1 MIAKIHNY
9 LKVFVTENQIPLQQV
24 LTERDLVQLSVTIA
38 NITDNPDTKEFNNIA
53 NTIFEPLGDKGMM
66 SILHSISEH
75 MVTHYNTK
83 LDEDIGIVLLGY
95 YCMMYLKIS
104 FDLPVEKMLFVVNTY
119 MNNHKVKNSDVHK
132 IDLNNPIS
140 NPIRIDSEH
149 YVRYNGRTI
158 QPPTDDVKAE
168 FKTQITNLLIK
179 KTI

>member
-38 NITDNPDTKEFNNIA
+38 NITDNPDTKEFNNVA

-83 LDEDIGIVLLGY
+83 LDEEIGIVLLGY
-95 YCMMYLKIS
+95 YCMM
-104 FDLPVEKMLFVVNTY
+104 
-119 MNNHKVKNSDVHK
+119 
-132 IDLNNPIS
+132 
-140 NPIRIDSEH
+140 
-149 YVRYNGRTI
+149 
-158 QPPTDDVKAE
+158 
-168 FKTQITNLLIK
+168 
-179 KTI
+179 